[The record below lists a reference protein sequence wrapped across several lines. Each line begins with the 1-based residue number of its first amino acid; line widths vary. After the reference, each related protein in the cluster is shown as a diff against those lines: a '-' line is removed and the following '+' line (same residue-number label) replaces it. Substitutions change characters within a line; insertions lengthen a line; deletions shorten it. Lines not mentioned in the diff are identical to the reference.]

1 MSTGGSPGA
10 TAVPGGGD
18 WPKRY
23 FCHSCDHSVLI
34 STRDNLVCPDCQGGF
49 VEELPSPNSN
59 PDSNPF
65 SDDFPPFGQYQS
77 SLPIL
82 LSSLLDLRS
91 SPSPSPN
98 LNLSSSSVSGSS
110 PGQADPQAF
119 DPFMFLQNYL
129 QSLLEGG
136 ANIQVRNTLFF
147 FFLQFFSIKN
157 ERFFNGLIHKT

>member
-1 MSTGGSPGA
+1 MSTGGSPGV
-10 TAVPGGGD
+10 TAVSGGGD

-34 STRDNLVCPDCQGGF
+34 STRDNLICPDCDGGF
-49 VEELPSPNSN
+49 VEELPTPNSN
-59 PDSNPF
+59 PDPNPF

-91 SPSPSPN
+91 SSSPN
-98 LNLSSSSVSGSS
+98 LNLSSSLVSGSGLSSGSGSS
-110 PGQADPQAF
+110 PGQADPRAF

-129 QSLLEGG
+129 QSLMEGG
-136 ANIQVRNTLFF
+136 ANIQVSF
-147 FFLQFFSIKN
+147 
-157 ERFFNGLIHKT
+157 